1 MLVTWRYRFRDSF
14 IEKFDPRARWF
25 ASFMIMIGIIQFWD
39 IRFLLFFF
47 AISMTQFF
55 LTKLTWQETKR
66 AWLFIL
72 LLVVVVIGAN
82 ALLTGRGGP
91 GIVETIDAHAFWE
104 KVITVP
110 LTDWKITINI
120 TDVKIA
126 FAASQMVRM
135 LSIAVLFLIIP
146 WTMDPSLYGVTFG
159 GMGIPYRFAFS
170 MDLAFRFVPTLAR
183 DFQVTL
189 DSQRARGYELD
200 KLEGG
205 IFTMLRKIAPLI
217 VPVTMNSIVNGEDII
232 NAMDLRCFGLKK
244 RSWIGQLSYS
254 TRDYILLACAGAV
267 MVTSIVFNI
276 LGIGAF
282 WVPAWLTALAQ

>member
-91 GIVETIDAHAFWE
+91 GIIESMDTHIFWE
-104 KVITVP
+104 KIITVP
-110 LTDWKITINI
+110 LTNWKITINI

-170 MDLAFRFVPTLAR
+170 MDLAFRFVPSLAR

-189 DSQRARGYELD
+189 DSQRARGYEIE

-217 VPVTMNSIVNGEDII
+217 VPVTMNSIVSGEDII

-244 RSWIGQLSYS
+244 RTWIGQLTY
-254 TRDYILLACAGAV
+254 TRRDYVLLAFAGII

-276 LGIGAF
+276 MGIGAF
-282 WVPAWLTALAQ
+282 WVPAWLTALT

>member
-39 IRFLLFFF
+39 IRILLCFF
-47 AISMTQFF
+47 AISMTQFL
-55 LTKLTWQETKR
+55 LTKLTWQETRR

-72 LLVVVVIGAN
+72 LLVVVVIGLN
-82 ALLTGRGGP
+82 AILTGRGGP
-91 GIVETIDAHAFWE
+91 GIVQEMDAQIFWE

-110 LTDWKITINI
+110 LTGWEIVLNI
-120 TDVKIA
+120 TDVKVA

-183 DFQVTL
+183 DFQVTM
-189 DSQRARGYELD
+189 DSQRARGYEID

-205 IFTMLRKIAPLI
+205 VITMLRKIAPLI
-217 VPVTMNSIVNGEDII
+217 VPVTMNSIVNGEDIV
-232 NAMDLRCFGLKK
+232 NAMDLRCFGLKT
-244 RSWIGQLSYS
+244 RTWIGELTYS
-254 TRDYILLACAGAV
+254 QRDYLLLAFAGIILV
-267 MVTSIVFNI
+267 GSIVLNI
-276 LGIGAF
+276 MGFGEF
-282 WVPAWLTALAQ
+282 WVPAWLTALAK